1 MCHAVKPPTSVG
13 SRDSSRG
20 KENALEEH
28 TYENPSD
35 KRTAAPATSP
45 IAAFEGDEAAD
56 VMSRLM
62 RGEDATAVFGG
73 LV

>member
-1 MCHAVKPPTSVG
+1 M
-13 SRDSSRG
+13 
-20 KENALEEH
+20 EEH
-28 TYENPSD
+28 IHENPSD
-35 KRTAAPATSP
+35 KRTAAPSTPP

-62 RGEDATAVFGG
+62 RGEDATAVLGG

>member
-1 MCHAVKPPTSVG
+1 MG
-13 SRDSSRG
+13 SPACGRIGTRDNTNR
-20 KENALEEH
+20 ERRTPLEERIH
-28 TYENPSD
+28 ENPSD